1 MRQLPRALIECSTR
15 QVDVWSLGV
24 ILYQMLF
31 GRRPFG
37 DGCTQTQLL
46 RDQVM
51 LNARAVTFPAKPA
64 VSAEAKA
71 FVQQCAS
78 ARPT

>member
-1 MRQLPRALIECSTR
+1 M
-15 QVDVWSLGV
+15 DVWSLGV

-51 LNARAVTFPAKPA
+51 LNARSVTFPAKPA
-64 VSAEAKA
+64 VSSDAKA
-71 FVQQCAS
+71 FIMQCAS
-78 ARPT
+78 APTICLTHLLEVSMLECC